1 MKIFFMKHRMASKA
15 DKHRKKGK
23 SSEWSKSGSFM
34 NKPDRGWIHPD
45 FQLDKEAGICY
56 GVRVSILHV

>member
-1 MKIFFMKHRMASKA
+1 MASKEVRS
-15 DKHRKKGK
+15 KKKGR

-56 GVRVSILHV
+56 GVRVSRNLLLISKIPNER